1 MLLVLILFLK
11 LQLPS
16 ILCPNFNSLQRYVML
31 IKIYVHYFYN
41 VFLINPYY
49 THHKSEKKKKKKP
62 LKHSWSFQLM
72 HTFCFIF
79 QSFKKLLT
87 TEFHATYDQY
97 LEATESP
104 AVYT

>member
-1 MLLVLILFLK
+1 
-11 LQLPS
+11 
-16 ILCPNFNSLQRYVML
+16 ML
-31 IKIYVHYFYN
+31 IKIYIHYKFYN
-41 VFLINPYY
+41 VLLINPYY
-49 THHKSEKKKKKKP
+49 THHKSEKKKP
-62 LKHSWSFQLM
+62 LKRSWLFQLM

-97 LEATESP
+97 LEANQSP

>member
-1 MLLVLILFLK
+1 MLILFLK
-11 LQLPS
+11 LQLLS
-16 ILCPNFNSLQRYVML
+16 ILCPNFNSLQKYVML
-31 IKIYVHYFYN
+31 IKIYIHYKFYN
-41 VFLINPYY
+41 VLLINPYY
-49 THHKSEKKKKKKP
+49 THHKSEKKKP
-62 LKHSWSFQLM
+62 LKHSWLFQLM

-97 LEATESP
+97 LEANQSP

>member
-1 MLLVLILFLK
+1 MFSL
-11 LQLPS
+11 S
-16 ILCPNFNSLQRYVML
+16 I
-31 IKIYVHYFYN
+31 YN
-41 VFLINPYY
+41 IHITNL
-49 THHKSEKKKKKKP
+49 KKKKP

-97 LEATESP
+97 LEANESP
-104 AVYT
+104 AVYR

>member
-1 MLLVLILFLK
+1 MFSL
-11 LQLPS
+11 S
-16 ILCPNFNSLQRYVML
+16 I
-31 IKIYVHYFYN
+31 
-41 VFLINPYY
+41 Y
-49 THHKSEKKKKKKP
+49 TIHITNLKKKP

-87 TEFHATYDQY
+87 TEFHSTYDQY
-97 LEATESP
+97 LEANESP